1 MPVPPEYDGNS
12 GNHFLLHAALAAGL
26 YPKVLAIDPIDRK
39 SIKTVLNG
47 QSCHFHP
54 SSVNSKG
61 SLDFRGNHMA
71 YFTLMYV
78 SPSPPPDRS
87 TKNSVG
93 ILRSFMPGKP
103 VQWMTL
109 L

>member
-1 MPVPPEYDGNS
+1 MPVPPEYDSNS
-12 GNHFLLHAALAAGL
+12 GNHFLLEAALAAGM
-26 YPKVLAIDPIDRK
+26 YPKILAIDPIDRK
-39 SIKTVLNG
+39 SIKTVSNG
-47 QSCHFHP
+47 QPCHFHP

-78 SPSPPPDRS
+78 RSPSTLDWP
-87 TKNSVG
+87 TKCPAG
-93 ILRSFMPGKP
+93 ILRSFTPGNP
-103 VQWMTL
+103 VRWTIL